1 MWGNYSFDYAC
12 SLARGR
18 SGGLISIWGPNLFVK
33 ENIWCDEAFIIV
45 KGRWRNTVGDCYMIN
60 LYGPHDPLAKVALWN
75 KVLNFLQS
83 HSGKYILFGDMNEV
97 RSEQER
103 RGSIF
108 SHNKADVFNSFIN
121 NTGFIDLPMG
131 GHMFTWTNK
140 AGSKLSKLDKFL
152 ISKEVVSLLP
162 DIKIT
167 SLDRLWSDHSP
178 ILLHCTKCDF
188 GPIPFKFYHS
198 WFNRECINEVISSK
212 FNNLANPTDGR
223 KLIFHEKLQ
232 ALKPKIKHWVATT
245 KSNEDSHKQVLLK
258 DLSVLDEKIDVGLAY
273 SNNRE
278 MRIKLLQEADT
289 LANFE
294 AMDMIQK
301 ARIKWD
307 VEGDENTKF
316 FHCLI
321 NQKRRTQSINN
332 IMQEGVWI
340 TNPIQI
346 KEAFLN
352 FLKDKFKAND
362 SSITFPPARI
372 SSTLQPF
379 DREYLESNITMDEVK
394 NAVWECGSDKAPGPD
409 GFTFAFV
416 KRYWDILKL
425 NIFEF
430 VSTFLSSKM
439 MPTGSNSSFINLI
452 PKVINPIHIKDF
464 WPISIIGIHY
474 KIIGKILANRL
485 SKVVGKIVSYEQST
499 FIKDRQ
505 ILDGPLILSEVIDWT
520 SILINDSPTSEFNV
534 RRGLRQRD
542 HLSPFLFII
551 IMEGLHRLITDSV
564 QSGLIRGITFGFSNL
579 TLSHLFFTD
588 DVVITTD
595 WSRRDM
601 DNIIRFFQ
609 VFYLASGLK
618 LNIHKSNI
626 YGIVV
631 STDDVHLMASN
642 TGCVAGTLP
651 FTYLGLPIG
660 GNMSLNENWKP
671 LIDKFKAKLSG
682 WKANLLSFGGRLTLI
697 KSVLGSL
704 VEISHLNIQANIDKC
719 IWSLDNDAVF
729 TVGALRRLID
739 NHLLPSLVPTTTWD
753 KTIPRKVNIEIS
765 LFEIY
770 GGPFAYGVI
779 ALSILSSPTRIGLT
793 GGVRGPS
800 LEIKSVVCLSS
811 SRPPFGS
818 FGGTVTTS
826 LLILTP

>member
-108 SHNKADVFNSFIN
+108 PHNKADVFNSFIN

-416 KRYWDILKL
+416 K
-425 NIFEF
+425 
-430 VSTFLSSKM
+430 S
-439 MPTGSNSSFINLI
+439 
-452 PKVINPIHIKDF
+452 NPINIKDF
-464 WPISIIGIHY
+464 RPISLIGIHY
-474 KIIGKILANRL
+474 KIIAELLANRL
-485 SKVVGKIVSYEQST
+485 SKVVGKVVNYEQSA

-505 ILDGPLILSEVIDWT
+505 ILDGPLILSKVIDWYKK
-520 SILINDSPTSEFNV
+520 
-534 RRGLRQRD
+534 RKKKMM
-542 HLSPFLFII
+542 LFKVDF
-551 IMEGLHRLITDSV
+551 EKAFDT
-564 QSGLIRGITFGFSNL
+564 
-579 TLSHLFFTD
+579 
-588 DVVITTD
+588 
-595 WSRRDM
+595 
-601 DNIIRFFQ
+601 
-609 VFYLASGLK
+609 

-642 TGCVAGTLP
+642 TGCAAGTLP

-671 LIDKFKAKLSG
+671 VIDKFKAKLSD

-704 VEISHLNIQANIDKC
+704 GGLNMGSLKSFNLALLHKWRWRMFSNTNSLWVKVIKTLHGIKGGFDLNGCNNNDLWAKIVGSSNYLHSSNILPMDSIHFQVGCGLQTRFWKDIWLGSSPLCTRYSRLFRLEQDKDCLIKDRINNGQWTWNWSNNLGVRNYAYLNDLLVEISHLNVQADIDKC
-719 IWSLDNDAVF
+719 IWSLDNDGVF

-739 NHLLPSLVPTTTWD
+739 NHFLPSLGSTTTWD
-753 KTIPRKVNIEIS
+753 KALPRKVNIEIS
-765 LFEIY
+765 LFEVLK
-770 GGPFAYGVI
+770 F
-779 ALSILSSPTRIGLT
+779 R
-793 GGVRGPS
+793 RS
-800 LEIKSVVCLSS
+800 LVLLV
-811 SRPPFGS
+811 
-818 FGGTVTTS
+818 TVW
-826 LLILTP
+826 